1 VRSDRLAGKDIAP
14 LAVNTNLPLYVGHDA
29 LPNLVRYC
37 DDQHLTR
44 FTLVADQ
51 NTYPVLGKAVEEAL
65 KTHGFDLRTIV
76 LQGREIIAD
85 EYYLMQVLLRASN
98 EERVYLAVGS
108 GTITDITRF
117 VSHRTRTSFISIPTA
132 PSVDGF
138 TSPGAP
144 LVVARLKQTFPAQP
158 PAAVFADLATLIAA
172 PRQLVAAGFG
182 DILGKYTSLAD
193 WRLGQL
199 LWDEPYSDTVAQRT
213 RKALQTCVDH
223 AQGIG
228 EASKEGILSLMNALL
243 DSGICMLEFGNSRPA
258 AGAEHHLSHYL
269 EMQLLRENRP
279 AILHGAK
286 VGVSCILM
294 AKYFDR
300 VKQLTRQ
307 QVAARLQAA
316 TLPDRAQEV
325 QRIKTAYG
333 SVAEQIF
340 VEHAPFLDIS
350 EQAYDRLKQKILNRW
365 ADILDIASTVPTP
378 QELVALARRAGGP
391 FNAEMIGLREDEVAH
406 GLDFSHYLRN
416 RFTILKLSR
425 ILGIERDYANAA

>member
-1 VRSDRLAGKDIAP
+1 MRSRALPGKDLVP
-14 LAVNTNLPLYVGHDA
+14 LAVNTNWPIYVGRDA

-37 DDQHLTR
+37 DDQQLTR

-51 NTYPVLGKAVEEAL
+51 NTYPVLGQAVAEAL
-65 KTHGFDLRTIV
+65 KTHGFDLNTVILR
-76 LQGREIIAD
+76 GHEIIAD
-85 EYYLMQVLLRASN
+85 EHYLMQVLLRASN

-117 VSHRTRTSFISIPTA
+117 VSHRTRASFISIPTA

-144 LVVARLKQTFPAQP
+144 LVIARLKRTFPAQP
-158 PAAVFADLATLIAA
+158 PIAVFADLATLMTA
-172 PRQLVAAGFG
+172 PRRLVAAGFG

-199 LWDEPYSDTVAQRT
+199 LWNEPYSETVAQRT
-213 RKALQTCVDH
+213 RKALQICMNH
-223 AQGIG
+223 ADGIG
-228 EASKEGILSLMNALL
+228 EASEEGILSLMNALL
-243 DSGICMLEFGNSRPA
+243 DSGLCMLEFGNSRPA
-258 AGAEHHLSHYL
+258 AGAEHHLSHCL
-269 EMQLLRENRP
+269 EMKLLRENRP

-294 AKYFDR
+294 AKHFER
-300 VKQLTRQ
+300 VRQLTRQ
-307 QVAARLQAA
+307 QVAARLRAA
-316 TLPDRAQEV
+316 ALPDRAQEI

-333 SVAEQIF
+333 PVAEQIF

-350 EQAYDRLKQKILNRW
+350 EPAYDQLKRTILDRW
-365 ADILDIASTVPTP
+365 ADVLEIASTVPKSVD
-378 QELVALARRAGGP
+378 LVALARKAGGP
-391 FNAEMIGLREDEVAH
+391 VNAEMLGIGEDEVAF
-406 GLDFSHYLRN
+406 GLDYSHYLRN

-425 ILGIERDYANAA
+425 ILGIQQD